1 MVENTI
7 DKGHKQTSSNN
18 GDDGANKTTASTAV
32 AKQDVLD
39 ALQKHSS
46 AGAKSTEKKH
56 NDHGV
61 GGVNAEN
68 ILHLTTQVATAYF
81 QNNRVASGDV
91 ATIIST
97 IHQSLRSIKNESAP
111 QKKSVVS
118 IGDSLTP
125 DYIIC
130 LEDGKKLKMLKRHLR
145 TNFNMSPTEYRA
157 KWGLPPDYP
166 MVAPN
171 YANLRSQFAKQSGL
185 GKERGERGKN
195 KS

>member
-1 MVENTI
+1 MAENTAS
-7 DKGHKQTSSNN
+7 KNHKYNN
-18 GDDGANKTTASTAV
+18 SINGGEEQRATP
-32 AKQDVLD
+32 KQNVIN

-46 AGAKSTEKKH
+46 SALNTNRINKAIDNTATNSMLDGKAGDIA
-56 NDHGV
+56 
-61 GGVNAEN
+61 
-68 ILHLTTQVATAYF
+68 HLTSQVASAYF
-81 QNNRVASGDV
+81 QNNRVPASEV
-91 ATIIST
+91 ATVISA
-97 IHQSLRSIKNESAP
+97 IHESLRAIKHDP

-118 IGDSLTP
+118 IDDSLTP

-185 GKERGERGKN
+185 GKEKSAKGEK
-195 KS
+195 

>member
-1 MVENTI
+1 MVE
-7 DKGHKQTSSNN
+7 
-18 GDDGANKTTASTAV
+18 KTTHNNHSDNYGDSKVSTPGIV
-32 AKQDVLD
+32 AKEDVLN
-39 ALQKHSS
+39 ALQRHSS
-46 AGAKSTEKKH
+46 TRGKQDTSGM
-56 NDHGV
+56 NSDNV
-61 GGVNAEN
+61 
-68 ILHLTTQVATAYF
+68 LHLTTQVASAYF
-81 QNNRVASGDV
+81 QNNRVASTDV
-91 ATIIST
+91 AAVIST
-97 IHQSLRSIKNESAP
+97 IHQSLLAIKNETSA
-111 QKKSVVS
+111 QKKSVVT

-171 YANLRSQFAKQSGL
+171 YASLRSQFAKQSGL
-185 GKERGERGKN
+185 GKERGEREKN